1 MSEMSKLF
9 RIENFKVRAYEVGPR
24 GRATIQSICNYLQE
38 SAANHAE
45 ALNVSVSR
53 LIKMNL
59 TWVLS
64 RLHVRMEKYPFW
76 QKTVT
81 VETWPSARDNFYAL
95 RDFRIK
101 NEKGEVIGVA
111 TSSWMMIDIK
121 ARKPVILPE
130 FLKEFENKDEGRTLE
145 DSFKR
150 LPKIGQAQFEKNFN
164 VRLSD
169 LDMNQH
175 VNSVNYIEWGL
186 EVTPP
191 AFWKKYILY
200 DLEISFR
207 AESVYG
213 DRIVSQCRVE
223 DMGDH
228 QMLVHRLLRAQ
239 DERELTR
246 MVTRWK

>member
-1 MSEMSKLF
+1 MSEKSNLF
-9 RIENFKVRAYEVGPR
+9 WTENFKIRAYEVGPN
-24 GRATIQSICNYLQE
+24 GRASIQSICNYLQE

-45 ALNVSVSR
+45 ALNVAVSR
-53 LIKMNL
+53 LMEMNL

-81 VETWPSARDNFYAL
+81 VETWPSAKDNFYAL

-101 NEKGEVIGVA
+101 NERDEIIGVA

-121 ARKPVILPE
+121 ARKPVILPD
-130 FLKEFENKDEGRTLE
+130 FLAEFENRSEGRALE
-145 DSFKR
+145 DTFKR
-150 LPKIGQAQFEKNFN
+150 LPKIGEAQYEKSFN

-175 VNSVNYIEWGL
+175 VNSVNYVEWAL

-191 AFWKKYILY
+191 EFWNQYQLY

-213 DRIVSQCRVE
+213 DRVVSQCRVE
-223 DMGDH
+223 DQGDH
-228 QMLVHRLLRAQ
+228 QMLVHRLLRVQ